1 MMKNFLKDSRT
12 FLLFSLVL
20 LGLFA
25 FKEADAQPVEERT
38 IIEHFDSD
46 ESVYM
51 KEEILIQN

>member
-1 MMKNFLKDSRT
+1 MKNFLKDSRT

>member
-12 FLLFSLVL
+12 FLLFALVL
-20 LGLFA
+20 IGLLA
-25 FKEADAQPVEERT
+25 FKQTDVQPVEERT
-38 IIEHFDSD
+38 IIEHFDSE